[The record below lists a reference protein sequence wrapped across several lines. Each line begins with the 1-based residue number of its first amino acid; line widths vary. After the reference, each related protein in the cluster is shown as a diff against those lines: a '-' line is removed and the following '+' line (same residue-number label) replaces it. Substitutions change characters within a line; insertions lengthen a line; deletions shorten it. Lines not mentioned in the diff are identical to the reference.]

1 VNVAIIGMS
10 GKFPAADHYDQ
21 FWQNLITQQ
30 SSITEVPAFR
40 WDWRQFWGDPKTQS
54 QKSLSKWGGFIED
67 VAAFDAGFFGI
78 LPKVAHMMDPQQRL
92 VLEQVWSCLEDAGI
106 APASL
111 RGRKVGVML
120 GVFNH
125 DYKESQDVSDAP
137 IEAHYSTG
145 TAAAIIANRVSH
157 FFDFHGPSFPI
168 DTACS
173 SSLNA
178 IHSAIQ
184 ALQYGDCE
192 MAIAGGVNLLLTPT
206 RHISFSRMGMLSP
219 TGQCRTFDAAAN
231 GYVRGEG
238 VGVLLLKP
246 LAQALADGDAIH
258 AVIKGS
264 AVNHCGET
272 YTLTYPSPQ
281 AQAEVIAAAHRR
293 AEVPVE
299 TVNYV
304 EAHGT
309 GTPKGDPIE
318 FQGLL
323 QAYQTLAAEQQTTL
337 TPGFCA
343 LSSVK
348 TNIGHLEA
356 AAGVAGVIKVVL
368 AMRHQQ
374 LPPLQNYSALN
385 PAIPLA
391 DSPFSMVTTAQ
402 PWPQITD
409 ANQQVLPLRAGISSF
424 GFGGTNAH
432 VVLESF
438 QSSVTTNPAPPFK
451 AAVLLALS
459 AKSAAAL
466 AQQKSNLLSW
476 LERHPQ
482 QSLLDVSAGL
492 LQGRDHHQYRFGLV
506 VKDRHAAIEALQA
519 ALADSQTPVAI
530 NRDDVALLAE
540 VNQQATQ
547 LLSKIGRPRAHKT
560 YVEALTALAACYLKG
575 ADPQWS
581 LLFAHRQIQR
591 VRLPV
596 YPFQR
601 QHYWLAAP
609 QLAAPKPV
617 LPVSTAQAEANPS
630 PTAPVRQHPLLQQQ
644 WQRQGQTSVQN
655 AFTGQEFFLADHQ
668 IQGRP
673 VFPAAAYLE
682 TLCAACQPFMPTADC
697 SPHQAP
703 SPVLEI
709 ADVVWL
715 KPFSPADGMDEL
727 RLNLHS
733 QEQDQDQWRCEFI
746 SATATQQLVKNCQA
760 KVRWLTQA
768 PPTQINGLGYPAED
782 WQDGSPQHFYQQFA
796 AAGFGYGPSHQTI
809 SWVAQQPTQLLLK
822 LTVPTVIADTAS
834 TYQLHPAVIDGALQG
849 AVALLMARNS
859 NTAASIVPQQPWL
872 PFSLTQLQVYG
883 ATGTEQWAWIRLKP
897 EAQSGASVKLDIDL
911 FRQLPAADDRCELIA
926 SFTGLGLRP
935 LATESATR
943 AVTVAAPIQPTI
955 QPTTQ
960 APAATRAASFL
971 MPSLP
976 MLHKDNPM
984 AIADSY
990 YSPHWFEQALT
1001 FNHQTASAQQSIS
1014 TLLVLGHQTDLDRFQ
1029 AAVAQQAGFSQ
1040 LQIIWVAFAE
1050 RFQQG
1055 AALQYQVRAGHE
1067 ADMVALAQSLAA
1079 AQCVP
1084 AHVVNLV
1091 DAQQATTDINL
1102 RLQQGAESSFALVK
1116 AWFKVAKTARFVHL
1130 VTAATTP
1137 YLPVEQALSAFYK
1150 TVKVERP
1157 AYQGRVVVTDGTV
1170 AQPEL
1175 LATLLLAELTDSS
1188 PSTDVRYVGTRRLV
1202 REFVS
1207 VAQLPTLPEPRV
1219 GFRTGGVYLITGG
1232 LGALGLLVARYLL
1245 QHYQAKVVLTGR
1257 SALSAEKQQLL
1268 HSLDP
1273 TAQQLQYLSCDIC
1286 DLSAVQAMVTQLAQR
1301 GLALNGVLHSAG
1313 VIEDNFILRKD
1324 FAAFQR
1330 VISPKVRGT
1339 LNLDLA
1345 TREQPLDLFVL
1356 FSSVTGVLGNLGQCD
1371 YAYGNAF
1378 EDYFSLQRNA
1388 LAAQGECSGHAVS
1401 INWPYWQD
1409 GGMVLSA
1416 AETEILRKNFGLV
1429 PLQNELGL
1437 QALAFAV
1444 TAGVGQLAVLP
1455 GDATK
1460 VQQVLGV
1467 RPWSADACP
1476 DLARLVTSPSLVAS
1490 SAIAASVAVDA
1501 HATVTDVA
1509 LSAAALKTQA
1519 VAYLRT
1525 LFAKTVQLPAEQFE
1539 LQAPFAHYGFD
1550 SVVMVD
1556 LVIELEQ
1563 DFTGL
1568 PATLFFE
1575 YQNLSDLADYF
1586 VKEHTAFFAAQP
1598 SATRPSATRPSA
1610 TQPSATQP
1618 STTTQTATPAATVNL
1633 ASAET
1638 PSVSPAPVSLQ
1649 HAPQL
1654 VSPAS
1659 ATQDC
1664 EDIAIIGVSGRYP
1677 QAQNLSEFWHNLSQ
1691 GVDCIEEIPADR
1703 GWDLASL
1710 WQPGPVALG
1719 KSYAKWGGF
1728 LTDIDQFDP
1737 LFFGISP
1744 AEAELMDPSERLM
1757 LETVALAIE
1766 DAGYQPDRLAAAGG
1780 DDDHPVG
1787 VYVGNMWG
1795 DYQLYGVDGD
1805 KPKTMVAPR
1814 SWYWAVANRISYQF
1828 NFSGPSIVV
1837 DTACSS
1843 SLTALHLACEAL
1855 KRGEV
1860 AVAIAGGVNLTL
1872 HPQKYNSLC
1881 DLHFLSTDGR
1891 CRSFGEG
1898 GDGYVPAEGVGAVIL
1913 KRYVDACRDGDHI
1926 YAVIKGTA
1934 LNHGGKTSG
1943 FTVPNPNRQGALIKT
1958 AIQRAG
1964 VDPRH
1969 ISYVEAH
1976 GTGTS
1981 LGDPIEIAG
1990 LSKAFAEV
1998 PLQSCA
2004 IGSVKSNIGHA
2015 EAAAGIAGI
2024 SKILLQLKH
2033 RMLVPSL
2040 HSTTLNPYLKM
2051 AQSPFFV
2058 LQAAQPW
2065 RRPVEHNAETGERIE
2080 LPLLAGLSSFGAGG
2094 ANAHVILA
2102 EYPPEQDPRRQQRR
2116 QAGPHLVLLSARR
2129 DSALQQMAAQLL
2141 AFITREP
2148 AVELADLAYTL
2159 QTGRVH
2165 YEFGLALVAADL
2177 TSLHSQLT
2185 QFLRSGA
2192 HPAAGIFSGKRPR
2205 TPLQTDAAAEQLR
2218 LSLQQR
2224 DLVSLATAWLAG
2236 QHPTNWQDLYS
2247 QGSAF
2252 RIAVPG
2258 YVYSRQRYW
2267 VNPPAAAT
2275 QQAALSS
2282 LLDRNVS
2289 TLQRLQYEKTL
2300 DAQQFYLKDHQ
2311 LGQKAVL
2318 PGVVYLEMA
2327 RQAAQLAVGAV
2338 AALADIRWLKP
2349 VVVGAQAE
2357 TVQLA
2362 LTPAA
2367 DALQFELSKTAA
2379 TGLPLLYCTGKVL
2392 PTVANNSAKRY
2403 ASPPAL
2409 NLLALQQRCESLSAS
2424 HIETG
2429 FRSLGFAFGPSF
2441 QVMQN
2446 LYCNHTEALAALV
2459 LPAAL
2464 RASSADFVLHPAL
2477 LDGVL
2482 RTAVGIGGFAPA
2494 AGLPLPVSLDWL
2506 QIHQPLTTECF
2517 SYAQLA
2523 AQQPAAAQQTAY
2535 NIFVYSGQAEL
2546 LVSLYGFVTQRVHHL
2561 ATAVPAGASAKP
2573 QLAAPLSPA
2582 VHVVASNGVASNGVA
2597 SNAVAPVSALELAR
2611 HYLTDLVA
2619 TVTKVSVAQID
2630 PTMALEHYG
2639 IDSVMIM
2646 AMNEKL
2652 EAVCGAAV
2660 PKTLFFEYP
2669 DIQSLAQYLAEH
2681 YGPELEA
2688 VRPMATPMA
2697 TPMVMPA
2704 LQSTTQ
2710 SKVLPT
2716 AQRSAVPP
2724 ISAPVASPAISVQAP
2739 TDSTAVHQFLCALLA
2754 RVTKIDPSQLDMQ
2767 VNIEQ
2772 YGVDSVMIMA
2782 MNEALE
2788 QQYGADIPKTLFFE
2802 YQTLAD
2808 LADYLL
2814 THHPTQFPA
2823 TAHSNNLVAM
2833 TEAQARYVLP
2843 SATTQSDAVAEAT
2856 PAQYWPP
2863 LPSASA
2869 GSQWTATEQLKHS
2882 INALSDAEV
2891 ERLLQELQSTDALI
2905 MEF

>member
-1 VNVAIIGMS
+1 MNVAIIGMS

-40 WDWRQFWGDPKTQS
+40 WDWRQFWGDPTTQS

-125 DYKESQDVSDAP
+125 DYKESQDCSDAP

-293 AEVPVE
+293 AEVPVD

-323 QAYQTLAAEQQTTL
+323 QAYQTLAAEQQTTF

-374 LPPLQNYSALN
+374 LPPLQNYNALN

-391 DSPFSMVTTAQ
+391 DSPFSLVTTAQ

-438 QSSVTTNPAPPFK
+438 QSPVTTNQAPPFK

-476 LERHPQ
+476 LERHTQ

-492 LQGRDHHQYRFGLV
+492 LQGRDHHQYRLCLV

-519 ALADSQTPVAI
+519 SLAESQIPVAI

-581 LLFAHRQIQR
+581 LLFAHSQIQR

-609 QLAAPKPV
+609 EPAAPKQV
-617 LPVSTAQAEANPS
+617 LPASTAQSKANPS
-630 PTAPVRQHPLLQQQ
+630 PTATVRQHPLLQQQ

-682 TLCAACQPFMPTADC
+682 TLCAACQPFTPTADC
-697 SPHQAP
+697 SPP

-715 KPFSPADGMDEL
+715 QPFSPEHGMDEL
-727 RLNLHS
+727 RLNLYS
-733 QEQDQDQWRCEFI
+733 QNQDQWRCEFI
-746 SATATQQLVKNCQA
+746 STAPTQQLVKNCQA

-768 PPTQINGLGYPAED
+768 LPNQINGLGYPAED
-782 WQDGSPQHFYQQFA
+782 WQDVSPSQLYQQFA

-809 SWVAQQPTQLLLK
+809 SWVAQQPTQLLLR

-859 NTAASIVPQQPWL
+859 NTAASILPQQPWL

-883 ATGTEQWAWIRLKP
+883 STGTEQWAWIRFKP

-911 FRQLPAADDRCELIA
+911 FRQLPAADGRSELIA
-926 SFTGLGLRP
+926 SFSGLGLRP

-943 AVTVAAPIQPTI
+943 AVAVATPAQARLETAIPVA
-955 QPTTQ
+955 TQ
-960 APAATRAASFL
+960 APAATPAASFL
-971 MPSLP
+971 KPSSP

-984 AIADSY
+984 AITDSY

-1029 AAVAQQAGFSQ
+1029 AAVVQQAGFSQ

-1084 AHVVNLV
+1084 SHVVTLV
-1091 DAQQATTDINL
+1091 DTQQATTDINL

-1157 AYQGRVVVTDGTV
+1157 AYQGRVVVTDCTV
-1170 AQPEL
+1170 AQPES
-1175 LATLLLAELTDSS
+1175 LATLLWAELTDSS
-1188 PSTDVRYVGTRRLV
+1188 PSTDVRYVGARRLV

-1207 VAQLPTLPEPRV
+1207 VAQLPTLPAASV

-1245 QHYQAKVVLTGR
+1245 QHYQAKIVLTGR

-1339 LNLDLA
+1339 LNLDIA

-1429 PLQNELGL
+1429 PLQNEPGL
-1437 QALAFAV
+1437 QALEFAV

-1455 GDATK
+1455 GDAAK

-1467 RPWSADACP
+1467 RPWSADACS
-1476 DLARLVTSPSLVAS
+1476 DLAHLVARPSLVAS
-1490 SAIAASVAVDA
+1490 SAAAASAAVDVN
-1501 HATVTDVA
+1501 VTQTEVA

-1586 VKEHTAFFAAQP
+1586 VKEHAEFFAAQP
-1598 SATRPSATRPSA
+1598 SAT
-1610 TQPSATQP
+1610 QPSAT
-1618 STTTQTATPAATVNL
+1618 TQAASVSIAAVDTIGISAALVDTAT
-1633 ASAET
+1633 
-1638 PSVSPAPVSLQ
+1638 APVNLQ

-1654 VSPAS
+1654 AS
-1659 ATQDC
+1659 LAAAPTQDC

-1691 GVDCIEEIPADR
+1691 GIDCIEEIPADR

-1766 DAGYQPDRLAAAGG
+1766 DAGYQPDRLAAASG
-1780 DDDHPVG
+1780 DDEHPVG

-1913 KRYVDACRDGDHI
+1913 KRKVDACRDGDHI

-1990 LSKAFAEV
+1990 LSKAFADV

-2065 RRPVEHNAETGERIE
+2065 RRPVEHNAATGERNE

-2177 TSLHSQLT
+2177 TSLHRQLT
-2185 QFLRSGA
+2185 QFLHSGA

-2218 LSLQQR
+2218 HSLQQR
-2224 DLVSLATAWLAG
+2224 DLVTLATAWLAG
-2236 QHPTNWQDLYS
+2236 QQATDWQDLYS

-2258 YVYSRQRYW
+2258 YAYSRQRYW
-2267 VNPPAAAT
+2267 VNPPATAT

-2327 RQAAQLAVGAV
+2327 RQAAQLAVGGV

-2392 PTVANNSAKRY
+2392 ATVASNSARRY
-2403 ASPPAL
+2403 ATPPSL
-2409 NLLALQQRCESLSAS
+2409 NPLALQQRCEPLTAS
-2424 HIETG
+2424 QIETG

-2441 QVMQN
+2441 QVIQQ

-2459 LPAAL
+2459 LPASL

-2506 QIHQPLTTECF
+2506 QIHRPLTTECF

-2523 AQQPAAAQQTAY
+2523 AQQPAAPQQTAY
-2535 NIFVYSGQAEL
+2535 NIFVYNGQAEL

-2561 ATAVPAGASAKP
+2561 ATSVPAGASAKP
-2573 QLAAPLSPA
+2573 QLAVPLSPA
-2582 VHVVASNGVASNGVA
+2582 ARVVTSNAAA
-2597 SNAVAPVSALELAR
+2597 SNAVAAVSALELAK
-2611 HYLTDLVA
+2611 HYLTELVA

-2688 VRPMATPMA
+2688 VRPTATPMA
-2697 TPMVMPA
+2697 TPAV
-2704 LQSTTQ
+2704 QSTTQ
-2710 SKVLPT
+2710 STVLPT
-2716 AQRSAVPP
+2716 AQLSAV
-2724 ISAPVASPAISVQAP
+2724 SAVNAPVVSPANPVQAP
-2739 TDSTAVHQFLCALLA
+2739 ADSTAVHQFLCALLA

-2823 TAHSNNLVAM
+2823 TAHSNHLVAM